1 MMNNLINFEIFGE
14 NKELFDQI
22 GVIYNWIVVIY
33 WQMCKQI
40 FLIKN
45 VHEKNYRYSL
55 TICFD
60 YIQTI
65 W

>member
-45 VHEKNYRYSL
+45 E
-55 TICFD
+55 
-60 YIQTI
+60 
-65 W
+65 